1 MLSMSNSKHIHF
13 VGICG
18 VGMSAIAIALHK
30 AGWKVTGSDKGF
42 FPPVSTELERSGIS
56 FYAGFHPDQMGK
68 PDILVAGVAS
78 GTENPEISRA
88 RELGLEVLSFPELLA
103 QYFVKENSL
112 VVAGTWGKTTSSA
125 LLAHILTEAH
135 MSPSYFVGGIPALM
149 DAGALTKASAWSV
162 LEGDEYKSSPGDKRP
177 KFSHY
182 SPTHLLLTS
191 VSWDHA
197 DVYPSEDH
205 YFAAFEKLVAS
216 IPERGL
222 IVACIDNPGVRKVLP
237 HANCKVIT
245 YSKNSENT
253 PDYQYIKVGESK
265 AGIRFGIT
273 DKYGDSYA
281 IDSTMLGG
289 FQAENITGCFAMAK
303 EIGVPLGT
311 ILNAIHTFGGIKRRM
326 EKRYENE
333 HVTILDDIAHS
344 PEKAS
349 VILRD
354 LRTIYG
360 NETKILAIFEPNI
373 GGRSAETAVKYTGA
387 FSSADGVIIPRL
399 TKLKIDKTGQLKP
412 MDGKDLAHIISRAHS
427 NVLYQPNDEV
437 LVQDLANLATTPPS
451 DPDSHLL
458 IAFLGS
464 HGFRGMIEQLINKLE
479 R

>member
-1 MLSMSNSKHIHF
+1 
-13 VGICG
+13 
-18 VGMSAIAIALHK
+18 MSAIAIALHK

-42 FPPVSTELERSGIS
+42 FPPVSDELNAAGIS
-56 FYAGFHPDQMGK
+56 YYAGYHPEEMEI
-68 PDILVAGVAS
+68 PDLIVAGAAS
-78 GTENPEISRA
+78 GTENPEVSRA
-88 RELGLEVLSFPELLA
+88 RELGIDILSYPELLA

-125 LLAHILTEAH
+125 LLAHILTEAN
-135 MSPSYFVGGIPALM
+135 MNPSYFVGGIPVGM

-162 LEGDEYKSSPGDKRP
+162 LEGDEYKSSPTDKRP
-177 KFSHY
+177 KFAHY

-205 YFAAFEKLVAS
+205 YFAAFEKLVS
-216 IPERGL
+216 GIPERGL
-222 IVACIDNPGVRKVLP
+222 IVACIDNPGVRKVLD
-237 HANCKVIT
+237 HARCKVVT
-245 YSKNSENT
+245 YSKNDESK

-273 DKYGDSYA
+273 DKNGDSYA
-281 IDSTMLGG
+281 VDSKMLGG
-289 FQAENITGCFAMAK
+289 FQAENVTGCFAMAK
-303 EIGVPLGT
+303 EIGVPLGVM
-311 ILNAIHTFGGIKRRM
+311 LNSIHTFGGIKRRM
-326 EKRYENE
+326 EKRFENE
-333 HVTILDDIAHS
+333 RVTILDDIAHS

-354 LRTIYG
+354 MRTIYG

-399 TKLKIDKTGQLKP
+399 TKLKIDKTGQLQP
-412 MDGKDLAHIISRAHS
+412 MDGKDLSSMISRSHS
-427 NVLYQPNDEV
+427 NVLYQPNDEI
-437 LVQDLANLATTPPS
+437 LVQDLANLAAGRLSNYLAPHGPS
-451 DPDSHLL
+451 EEPEHLL

-464 HGFRGMIEQLINKLE
+464 HGFRGMIEQLIEKIK
-479 R
+479 